1 MRRRPK
7 PVASAW
13 DGALPDRERP
23 LTPAGEAFVPAA
35 RAGDR
40 LGALVAALLASAGFR
55 GQVGRG
61 FARVVTVAPWLIY
74 FTDAVC
80 VHRGRHLGD
89 MRDPG

>member
-40 LGALVAALLASAGFR
+40 LGALVAALLASAGFEAR
-55 GQVGRG
+55 SVGASPG
-61 FARVVTVAPWLIY
+61 WLQS
-74 FTDAVC
+74 
-80 VHRGRHLGD
+80 HHG
-89 MRDPG
+89 